1 MHPTVD
7 EQLAGARRLIDLVA
21 ADPGLPPAS
30 AELLRNADRLLR
42 RVGTS
47 WASTLP
53 FLTEDNATL
62 TELLTRLAPLLPAAD
77 STATDPADTTAPW
90 TDPAARPDLD
100 VAVVAA
106 RNTELRALLARAVR
120 ELPRTPAGAA
130 ARAEIGDYLARRVE
144 SDPT

>member
-1 MHPTVD
+1 MRPTID
-7 EQLAGARRLIDLVA
+7 EQLAGARRLLDLVA
-21 ADPGLPPAS
+21 ADPGLSPAS

-47 WASTLP
+47 WATTLP
-53 FLTEDNATL
+53 FLVEDNATL
-62 TELLTRLAPLLPAAD
+62 TDLLARLAPLLPAPAA
-77 STATDPADTTAPW
+77 TATPAATTAP
-90 TDPAARPDLD
+90 DPVAVARPDLD

-120 ELPRTPAGAA
+120 ELPRTPAGAT
-130 ARAEIGDYLARRVE
+130 ARAEIGDYLTRRVE